1 MTHRSTPG
9 APGAPGVPDASG
21 DTGVPAVPGDT
32 GTPAVRVV
40 ADGSSAGAVAD
51 GSGTPAARGRFPWG
65 PMARMAGRR
74 AVAAVP
80 VLLLVTFGVF
90 AVAAASPFDPVKAYA
105 GTAGLTASQENL
117 DQLRANLGADQP
129 LVPRW
134 WDWLT
139 SALTGD
145 LGDSSVM
152 RQPVADVI
160 AERIGW
166 SVLLAAAAFAVAVLA
181 GTVLGVLAARR
192 QGGMLDRT
200 VTSVAYTLEAAPA
213 FWLGL
218 LAIWVFALKLGV
230 LPAGGLT
237 DTASDT
243 VTFGQVASHL
253 VLPALVLGFSQ
264 LPWFLL
270 YVRQGVADALEE
282 DPVRGAR
289 ARGLSERTVL
299 LGHALRSG
307 LLPVLTLIGSRV
319 PELITGALLVETV
332 FSWPGIAAATVQA
345 AMSVDFPLLAALTVL
360 ATAAVLLGNLLSDL
374 LYALADPRVGFH
386 G

>member
-1 MTHRSTPG
+1 M
-9 APGAPGVPDASG
+9 DAEEVS
-21 DTGVPAVPGDT
+21 
-32 GTPAVRVV
+32 R
-40 ADGSSAGAVAD
+40 
-51 GSGTPAARGRFPWG
+51 RLPWG
-65 PMARMAGRR
+65 AMGRMTGRR
-74 AVAAVP
+74 ILSAVP
-80 VLLLVTFGVF
+80 VLLAVTFGVF

-105 GTAGLTASQENL
+105 GTAGLTASQADL
-117 DQLRANLGADQP
+117 DQLRANLGVDQP
-129 LVPRW
+129 LVRRW
-134 WDWLT
+134 WDWLS

-145 LGDSSVM
+145 LGDSSVL

-166 SVLLAAAAFAVAVLA
+166 SALLATAAFAIAVLL
-181 GTVLGVLAARR
+181 GTALGVLAARR
-192 QGGMLDRT
+192 RGGWLDRC
-200 VTSVAYTLEAAPA
+200 VSSAAYTLEAAPA

-218 LAIWVFALKLGV
+218 LAIWFFALELGA

-243 VTFGQVASHL
+243 VTPGQVISHL
-253 VLPALVLGFSQ
+253 VLPAGVLGLSQ
-264 LPWFLL
+264 LPWFFL
-270 YVRQGVADALEE
+270 YVRQGVGDALDE

-289 ARGLSERTVL
+289 ARGLAERTVL
-299 LGHALRSG
+299 TGHALRSG
-307 LLPVLTLIGSRV
+307 MLPMLTLIGSRV

-345 AMSVDFPLLAALTVL
+345 ATSVDFPLLAALTVL

-374 LYALADPRVGFH
+374 LYGLADPRVGFD

>member
-1 MTHRSTPG
+1 
-9 APGAPGVPDASG
+9 
-21 DTGVPAVPGDT
+21 
-32 GTPAVRVV
+32 
-40 ADGSSAGAVAD
+40 
-51 GSGTPAARGRFPWG
+51 
-65 PMARMAGRR
+65 MARMAGRR
-74 AVAAVP
+74 TLFAAP
-80 VLLLVTFGVF
+80 VLLVVTFGVF

-105 GTAGLTASQENL
+105 GTAGLTASQDNL
-117 DQLRANLGADQP
+117 DQLRANLGVDQP
-129 LVPRW
+129 LVTRW

-139 SALTGD
+139 AALTGD
-145 LGDSSVM
+145 LGDSSTL

-160 AERIGW
+160 GERLGW
-166 SVLLAAAAFAVAVLA
+166 SVLLAATAFLVAIVL
-181 GTVLGVLAARR
+181 GTGLGVLAGRR
-192 QGGMLDRT
+192 PGGWLDRCVSST
-200 VTSVAYTLEAAPA
+200 AYTLEAAPA

-218 LAIWVFALKLGV
+218 LAIWFFALKLDV

-253 VLPALVLGFSQ
+253 VLPAAVLGVSQ
-264 LPWFLL
+264 LPWFIL

-307 LLPVLTLIGSRV
+307 MLPMLTLVGSRV

-345 AMSVDFPLLAALTVL
+345 ATSVDFPLLAALTVL

-374 LYALADPRVGFH
+374 LYGIADPRVGFD

>member
-1 MTHRSTPG
+1 
-9 APGAPGVPDASG
+9 
-21 DTGVPAVPGDT
+21 
-32 GTPAVRVV
+32 
-40 ADGSSAGAVAD
+40 
-51 GSGTPAARGRFPWG
+51 
-65 PMARMAGRR
+65 MARMAGRR
-74 AVAAVP
+74 TLFAAP
-80 VLLLVTFGVF
+80 VLLVVTFGVF

-105 GTAGLTASQENL
+105 GTAGLTASQQNL
-117 DQLRANLGADQP
+117 DQLRANLGVDQP
-129 LVPRW
+129 LVTRW

-139 SALTGD
+139 AALTGD
-145 LGDSSVM
+145 LGDSSVL

-160 AERIGW
+160 GERLGW
-166 SVLLAAAAFAVAVLA
+166 SVLLAATAFLVAIVL
-181 GTVLGVLAARR
+181 GTGLGVLAARR
-192 QGGMLDRT
+192 SGGWLDRC
-200 VTSVAYTLEAAPA
+200 VSSLAYTLEAAPA

-218 LAIWVFALKLGV
+218 LAIWFFALKLDV

-243 VTFGQVASHL
+243 ITFDQVASHL
-253 VLPALVLGFSQ
+253 VLPAAVLGVSQ
-264 LPWFLL
+264 LPWFYL

-307 LLPVLTLIGSRV
+307 MLPMLTLVGSRV

-345 AMSVDFPLLAALTVL
+345 ATSVDFPLLAALTVL
-360 ATAAVLLGNLLSDL
+360 ATAAVLIGNLLSDL
-374 LYALADPRVGFH
+374 LYGLADPRVGFD

>member
-1 MTHRSTPG
+1 MTSRS
-9 APGAPGVPDASG
+9 
-21 DTGVPAVPGDT
+21 
-32 GTPAVRVV
+32 
-40 ADGSSAGAVAD
+40 
-51 GSGTPAARGRFPWG
+51 GRLPWG

-74 AVAAVP
+74 TLFAAP
-80 VLLLVTFGVF
+80 VLLVVTFGVF
-90 AVAAASPFDPVKAYA
+90 AIAALSPFDPVKAYA
-105 GTAGLTASQENL
+105 GTAGLTASQAQL

-129 LVPRW
+129 LVARW

-145 LGDSSVM
+145 FGTSAVM

-160 AERIGW
+160 GERLGW
-166 SVLLAAAAFAVAVLA
+166 SVLLAANAFAVAVLL
-181 GTVLGVLAARR
+181 GTALGVLAARR
-192 QGGMLDRT
+192 QGGLLDRA
-200 VTSVAYTLEAAPA
+200 VSSLAYTLEAAPA

-218 LAIWVFALKLGV
+218 LAIWFFSVHLGV

-237 DTASDT
+237 DAGSDV
-243 VTFGQVASHL
+243 VTFGQVTSHL
-253 VLPALVLGFSQ
+253 VLPALVLGISQ
-264 LPWFLL
+264 LPWFYL

-289 ARGLSERTVL
+289 ARGLAERGVL

-307 LLPVLTLIGSRV
+307 MLPMLTLVGSRV

-345 AMSVDFPLLAALTVL
+345 ATSVDFPLLAALTVL
-360 ATAAVLLGNLLSDL
+360 ATAAVLAGNLLSDL
-374 LYALADPRVGFH
+374 LYGLADPRVGFD